1 MIFKILEIS
10 NEWKSLNLLYISPSA
25 HAANLI
31 FPNLFLTSESESKS
45 QEHICVTFVGV
56 LGLHRVT
63 GTQDRRQCGNIFK
76 ISNFTINIGLYF
88 HTMIR

>member
-1 MIFKILEIS
+1 MPKISHLKKALHPPNRDKSKAFCLFVLSKSPMLYLISLVGHSNYLPKILEIS

-45 QEHICVTFVGV
+45 Q
-56 LGLHRVT
+56 
-63 GTQDRRQCGNIFK
+63 
-76 ISNFTINIGLYF
+76 
-88 HTMIR
+88 